1 MKILGLIPARG
12 GSKGVPGKNIK
23 ILGTKPL
30 IQYTL
35 DAAQQSKLISR
46 CIVSTDSQEIAD
58 YVKNIG
64 GLVPFLRPDSL
75 ALDNSPTLPVIQHA
89 LNFYLEQGETY
100 DAVCLLQATSPF
112 RTPGFID
119 GAITRF
125 IEMGCDALISVLPV
139 PTEFNP
145 HWTFETTE
153 KGFLKIATG
162 EEKIISRRQ
171 DLPPAFF
178 RDGSVYITKTDVLL
192 KEGSLYGQT
201 LGYMQSEPMWHVN
214 IDTLED
220 WKEAERIVEKY
231 NERCAPYQE

>member
-1 MKILGLIPARG
+1 MRG

-58 YVKNIG
+58 CVNHIG
-64 GLVPFLRPDSL
+64 GHVPFLRPDSL
-75 ALDNSPTLPVIQHA
+75 ALDNTPTLPVIQHA
-89 LNFYLEQGETY
+89 LRFYMEQGETY

-112 RTPGFID
+112 RIPGFID
-119 GAITRF
+119 EAITRF
-125 IEMGCDALISVLPV
+125 IAMECDALISVLPV

-145 HWTFETTE
+145 HWTFEPAGH
-153 KGFLKIATG
+153 GFLKIATG

-178 RDGSVYITKTDVLL
+178 RDGSVYITKTNVLL

-201 LGYMQSEPMWHVN
+201 LGYIQSEPMWHVN

-220 WKEAERIVEKY
+220 WQEAERMVEKY
-231 NERCAPYQE
+231 NERCAPLH

>member
-1 MKILGLIPARG
+1 MKILGLIPVRG

-58 YVKNIG
+58 CVNHIG
-64 GLVPFLRPDSL
+64 GQVPFLRPDSL

-89 LNFYLEQGETY
+89 LHFYMEQGETY

-119 GAITRF
+119 EAITRF
-125 IEMGCDALISVLPV
+125 IEMKCDALISVLPV

-145 HWTFETTE
+145 HWTFE
-153 KGFLKIATG
+153 KSGNGFLRIATG

-178 RDGSVYITKTDVLL
+178 RDGSVYITKTNVLL
-192 KEGSLYGQT
+192 NEGSLYGQT
-201 LGYMQSEPMWHVN
+201 LGYIQSESMWHVN

-220 WKEAERIVEKY
+220 WKEAERMVEKY
-231 NERCAPYQE
+231 NERCAQ

>member
-1 MKILGLIPARG
+1 MKILGLIPVRG

-35 DAAQQSKLISR
+35 DAAQESKLISR

-58 YVKNIG
+58 CVNHIG
-64 GLVPFLRPDSL
+64 GHVPFLRPDSL

-89 LNFYLEQGETY
+89 LHFYMEQGETY

-119 GAITRF
+119 EAITRF
-125 IEMGCDALISVLPV
+125 IAMECDALISVLPV

-145 HWTFETTE
+145 HWTFETARN
-153 KGFLKIATG
+153 GFLRIATG

-178 RDGSVYITKTDVLL
+178 RDGSVYVTKTDVLL
-192 KEGSLYGQT
+192 KGNSLFGKN
-201 LGYMQSEPMWHVN
+201 LGYIQSEPAWHVN
-214 IDTLED
+214 IDTLDD

-231 NERCAPYQE
+231 NERCAQ

>member
-1 MKILGLIPARG
+1 MKILGLIPVRG

-46 CIVSTDSQEIAD
+46 CIVSTNSQEIAD
-58 YVKNIG
+58 CVKKIG
-64 GLVPFLRPDSL
+64 GHVPFLRPDSL

-119 GAITRF
+119 EAITRF
-125 IEMGCDALISVLPV
+125 IEMECDALISVLPV

-145 HWTFETTE
+145 HWTFETSGN
-153 KGFLKIATG
+153 GFLKIATG

-201 LGYMQSEPMWHVN
+201 LGYIQSEPMWHVN

-220 WKEAERIVEKY
+220 WKEAERMVEKY
-231 NERCAPYQE
+231 NERCARLPE

>member
-1 MKILGLIPARG
+1 MKILGLIPVRG

-58 YVKNIG
+58 CVKDIG

-89 LNFYLEQGETY
+89 LNFYMEQGETY

-119 GAITRF
+119 EAITRF
-125 IEMGCDALISVLPV
+125 IEMECDALISVLPV

-145 HWTFETTE
+145 HWTFETSGN
-153 KGFLKIATG
+153 GFLRIATG

-201 LGYMQSEPMWHVN
+201 LGHIQSDPMWHVN

-220 WKEAERIVEKY
+220 WKEAERMVEKY
-231 NERCAPYQE
+231 IERCARLLE